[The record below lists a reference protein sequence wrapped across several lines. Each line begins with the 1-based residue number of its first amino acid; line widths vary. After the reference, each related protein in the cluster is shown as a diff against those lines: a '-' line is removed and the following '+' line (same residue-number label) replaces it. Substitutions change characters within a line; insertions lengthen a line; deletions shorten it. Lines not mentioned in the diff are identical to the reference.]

1 MAGHVYE
8 RLVEAGEP
16 LGLAHVGLK
25 ALSSLRLEKA
35 YRDFGHDIDNT
46 DCPLEVGLGFAVAP
60 DKPGGFVGRD
70 ALAARKAQG
79 PPHRRLVQVLLSD
92 PEPLMY
98 HAEIVYRDG
107 VAVGDVRSASYG
119 WTLGGAVGLAMVEG
133 SEPVTASWLAAG
145 SWEVDVA
152 GTRYA
157 ATVSLRPMYD
167 PTSARVTA

>member
-1 MAGHVYE
+1 
-8 RLVEAGEP
+8 
-16 LGLAHVGLK
+16 
-25 ALSSLRLEKA
+25 
-35 YRDFGHDIDNT
+35 
-46 DCPLEVGLGFAVAP
+46 
-60 DKPGGFVGRD
+60 
-70 ALAARKAQG
+70 
-79 PPHRRLVQVLLSD
+79 VLLSD